1 MAWLNKGRGRY
12 YYRSV
17 RHGDKV
23 TSEYIGNDLDAHLLA
38 LDLEQR
44 QAEQEAFRRVVEA
57 EEAIDREVRAA
68 GSLVRNM
75 LTLAMVAT
83 GHRQHK
89 RQWRVDTMAESHAV
103 TLQRPAEWDLSVAE
117 LNELIAAVNTK
128 RPTKKQRSEFMRAL
142 TAWPKL
148 AKHLGDANAAVTV
161 RLIESTYGADSSG
174 AIAAGVNM
182 DNLRQEMGYDGAS
195 VVEKML
201 IDHILIAWLRLQQ
214 AEWRNLNATLG
225 EHTHTTGEYWDKRL
239 SAAQGR
245 YLRAVETLAR
255 VRRLNVTLQ
264 VNIAQQQIVA

>member
-1 MAWLNKGRGRY
+1 MAWLKKGRNRY

-17 RHGDKV
+17 RNGDKV
-23 TSEYIGNDLDAHLLA
+23 TSEYIGASLTAHLLA
-38 LDLEQR
+38 LELEQR
-44 QAEQEAFRRVVEA
+44 QAEQEAFRRLVEA
-57 EEAIDREVRAA
+57 EDAIDREVRSV
-68 GSLVRNM
+68 GGLVKNM

-89 RQWRVDTMAESHAV
+89 GQWRVDTMAENAV
-103 TLQRPAEWDLSVAE
+103 TVIKPAEWDLSAEE
-117 LNELIAAVNTK
+117 LNELIAGINSK
-128 RPTKKQRSEFMRAL
+128 RPTKKQRAEFMRAL

-182 DNLRQEMGYDGAS
+182 DNLRAEMGYDGAS

-201 IDHILIAWLRLQQ
+201 IDHILIAWLRLQH

-225 EHTHTTGEYWDKRL
+225 EHTLTVGEYWDKRL

-264 VNIAQQQIVA
+264 VNIAQQQIVT